1 MEDIVGG
8 HSAAANFLVK
18 VIAFI
23 AQYPQVQKNIQAEV
37 DNLLNSRDE
46 KTILIGDRNK
56 LIYTEATIMESL
68 RMISSPIVPHVASQ
82 DSTIDGK
89 CVREILSQ
97 KMVHFRVKNGRGE
110 NLLSIFLHHF
120 FTPLNHMHI

>member
-1 MEDIVGG
+1 M
-8 HSAAANFLVK
+8 
-18 VIAFI
+18 IAFI
-23 AQYPQVQKNIQAEV
+23 AQNPQVQKNIQAEV

-89 CVREILSQ
+89 FIFVRKKMCV
-97 KMVHFRVKNGRGE
+97 GA
-110 NLLSIFLHHF
+110 
-120 FTPLNHMHI
+120 PLNHMHIWFMAKCF